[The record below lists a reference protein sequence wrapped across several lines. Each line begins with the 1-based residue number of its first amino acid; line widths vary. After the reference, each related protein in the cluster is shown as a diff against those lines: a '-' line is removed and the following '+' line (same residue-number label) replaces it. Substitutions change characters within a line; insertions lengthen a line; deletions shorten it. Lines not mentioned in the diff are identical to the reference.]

1 MRALGPRGHDLAC
14 HLVFRR
20 HRPTTSWRWTLAPR
34 RTIRTFVPFTIGPPL
49 APPGPVTLLRN
60 PPQGFRLSPFDLV
73 FLAVGVL
80 AAVLTRGLPGDP
92 STLIGIVVGHF
103 FLFCNVVRL
112 RRSFELA
119 WAGVFVALAVI
130 GWGLGVQ
137 RWFVPL
143 AFVTPYTVLLVLLE
157 VRSGRYH
164 GAGADGRLVGWL
176 AGEKPA
182 RRPAGEATWLIV
194 GAVLVVAPLL
204 LLLWAATGRPAGSR
218 LHQAR
223 IDIRVIRQA
232 ASAWQ
237 LGRSRGNCPS
247 LDDLVQERFLDEGV
261 PRLDPWNRPYLIECD
276 GPDVT
281 VTSAGPDGAA
291 GTADDVRVPQSPSS
305 GQASSALETDGRQD

>member
-1 MRALGPRGHDLAC
+1 VRRIGTPETVAAR

-20 HRPTTSWRWTLAPR
+20 PRLTTSWRWILDPR
-34 RTIRTFVPFTIGPPL
+34 PATRPFVPFTIGPPL
-49 APPGPVTLLRN
+49 ASLDPVPLLRN
-60 PPQGFRLSPFDLV
+60 PPRGFRLSPFDLV

-80 AAVLTRGLPGDP
+80 AAILTRGLPGDP

-119 WAGVFVALAVI
+119 WAGVFVALAVV

-143 AFVTPYTVLLVLLE
+143 AFVTPYTVLLVLLD
-157 VRSGRYH
+157 VRSGCYH
-164 GAGADGRLVGWL
+164 GAGSDGQLVAWL

-182 RRPAGEATWLIV
+182 RRPAGEAMWLIV

-204 LLLWAATGRPAGSR
+204 LLLWAATGRPDG
-218 LHQAR
+218 LHRAR
-223 IDIRVIRQA
+223 IDTRVIRQA

-237 LGRSRGNCPS
+237 LGRGRGDCPS
-247 LDDLVQERFLDEGV
+247 LDGLFQERFLDEGV
-261 PRLDPWNRPYLIECD
+261 SGLDPWNRPYLIECD

-281 VTSAGPDGAA
+281 VTSAGPDGAM
-291 GTADDVRVPQSPSS
+291 GTADDVRVP
-305 GQASSALETDGRQD
+305 